1 VVRALVAGGIMAA
14 PALGFGTN
22 VLLKS
27 PDHTGTGVPVMV
39 ILLLLDRLRPRWYV
53 PPLIVVLLVWVQAA
67 DMLAIPAAAIPIALV
82 GVARVVRCGRGS
94 AGRAW
99 YDLLLSAM
107 AIASVPLTAVT
118 VSALHASGGFY
129 LHPVPGPLLA
139 SPSAWPAQARTLGQC
154 VLMLFGA
161 DIIGQ
166 QFGLSYVFALL
177 HMAGVAAGAAGLAV
191 GIRGFFSRL
200 DRVSQ
205 VLVAS
210 ILTMLGAAFFGTLMG
225 SIFNTHDIAVLLPCG
240 AALAGRQLGGPLARA
255 RLEPVLGMVLVG
267 YAAALGFGAAQPA
280 VPAANQALAS
290 WLVSHGLHSGL
301 AGYWQAN
308 SVALDSGGQVTL
320 APIFGGA
327 PYAWAAKSSWYDPGV
342 STANFVVTV
351 SWPPAESVY
360 VRPAVMLRVFGPPVH
375 TYVFQRYTIMVWDK
389 NLLSDLA
396 PAPPPPSSG
405 GIPRF
410 LAGRPNSLGPRP

>member
-1 VVRALVAGGIMAA
+1 
-14 PALGFGTN
+14 
-22 VLLKS
+22 
-27 PDHTGTGVPVMV
+27 
-39 ILLLLDRLRPRWYV
+39 
-53 PPLIVVLLVWVQAA
+53 
-67 DMLAIPAAAIPIALV
+67 
-82 GVARVVRCGRGS
+82 
-94 AGRAW
+94 
-99 YDLLLSAM
+99 
-107 AIASVPLTAVT
+107 VT

-161 DIIGQ
+161 DIVGQ

-255 RLEPVLGMVLVG
+255 RLEPVLGMVLVLAG
-267 YAAALGFGAAQPA
+267 YAATLGFGAAQPA

-308 SVALDSGGQVTL
+308 SVALDSGGQVAL

-327 PYAWAAKSSWYDPGV
+327 PYPWAAKSSWYDPGV

-351 SWPPAESVY
+351 SSPPAESVY

-375 TYVFQRYTIMVWDK
+375 SYVFQRYTIMVWDK

-396 PAPPPPSSG
+396 PAPPPPPSG
-405 GIPRF
+405 DLLHV
-410 LAGRPNSLGPRP
+410 LAGRPNSLAPRP